1 MTTKAMHT
9 ADPDDAGLVAEILD
23 GNREAF
29 RKIVERYQTLISS
42 IAYCATGNMSQSED
56 LAQETF
62 VTAWKQLAELREP
75 AKLRSW
81 LCSITR
87 FLVSKEF
94 RRRGRDPVHAAESL
108 ASVAEWPSPE
118 PLPPD
123 HVISEEEKA
132 ILWRSLERI
141 PEMYR
146 EPLVLFYRE
155 HQSIE
160 AVARDLELSEDAVK
174 QRLSRG
180 RKLLQEEV
188 LAFVAGA
195 LKQTTPGETFT
206 LGVMA
211 ALPLLLTTAKVA
223 TAGVA
228 AAEGGAM
235 AKATGLGAILQGILK
250 AVSGLLGVLSP
261 ILLLGG
267 YFGLK
272 MGGDARQSAQQRE
285 SVAMFWRI
293 MVGCLAA
300 FVVLPM
306 LVLIFLAIIHV
317 DFSGDL
323 RSRLLHGMTIWL
335 GLMYAV
341 VPASL
346 IWWTRQRRRKV
357 PSQPTREPG
366 VVVDTKKKRRFV
378 LWVVIAMIGTACV
391 LVLCLSDSNWK
402 VRHITAA
409 EVQKMVADGKGK
421 EAEFAIMQQQN
432 GVRYFFIT
440 VRENGK
446 PAKISAPVDDT
457 TLALLKEQ
465 GIKCPTYVQ
474 GRDFE
479 VFGWPGRLLF
489 PFCIF
494 ILAIG
499 GVVLLCNPGKFNP
512 QETDAQRT
520 GKVRQME
527 RVANKV
533 FGTVVALALIAAAIL
548 LGLMTRWGIHH
559 ISGAEARQI
568 IAAHGDVQCEVV
580 QFKDGTGRLLI
591 TLTGNRRHPNYSAP
605 TDDLTLALLAENK
618 IPYKTYVQGK
628 DFGYRGPKNWMLLTG
643 SVILTVAAVII
654 LWRVVRKDRTLPTR
668 AGSSV

>member
-1 MTTKAMHT
+1 MMTTKAMHT

-323 RSRLLHGMTIWL
+323 
-335 GLMYAV
+335 
-341 VPASL
+341 P
-346 IWWTRQRRRKV
+346 
-357 PSQPTREPG
+357 
-366 VVVDTKKKRRFV
+366 
-378 LWVVIAMIGTACV
+378 
-391 LVLCLSDSNWK
+391 
-402 VRHITAA
+402 A
-409 EVQKMVADGKGK
+409 EVVARNDDMAGTD
-421 EAEFAIMQQQN
+421 
-432 GVRYFFIT
+432 VR
-440 VRENGK
+440 G
-446 PAKISAPVDDT
+446 
-457 TLALLKEQ
+457 
-465 GIKCPTYVQ
+465 
-474 GRDFE
+474 
-479 VFGWPGRLLF
+479 
-489 PFCIF
+489 
-494 ILAIG
+494 
-499 GVVLLCNPGKFNP
+499 
-512 QETDAQRT
+512 
-520 GKVRQME
+520 
-527 RVANKV
+527 
-533 FGTVVALALIAAAIL
+533 
-548 LGLMTRWGIHH
+548 
-559 ISGAEARQI
+559 
-568 IAAHGDVQCEVV
+568 
-580 QFKDGTGRLLI
+580 
-591 TLTGNRRHPNYSAP
+591 
-605 TDDLTLALLAENK
+605 
-618 IPYKTYVQGK
+618 
-628 DFGYRGPKNWMLLTG
+628 
-643 SVILTVAAVII
+643 
-654 LWRVVRKDRTLPTR
+654 
-668 AGSSV
+668 GSSVVDLVDTAASPEGSVAANPRTGRGSGHEEEKTVRPVGGDCDDRDGVRARPLSLGFELEGSPYNRCGSPKDGRGWQGQGSRICHHATAERRPLFFHHGAGKRQASQDIGARG